1 MIKTE
6 VTIGKLTLKNPVLVA
21 SGTFGYGDE
30 LIDSIDINKLGG
42 IVTKSLTLKPKA
54 GNPPPRIAETPCG
67 MLNSIGLANIGVDR
81 FINEKLPLLRN
92 FDTALIV
99 SIAAKRIEDYCEIIR
114 RLENVDGADA
124 YEINISCPNVKE
136 GGLEFGTSL
145 SMTAKVVSETRK
157 TTDKTLII
165 KLTPN
170 VTRISDFAKVCK
182 EEGADAVSLINTIV
196 GMAID
201 IRTRKPKLSTI
212 TGGLSGP
219 AIKPIA
225 LAKVFEVF
233 QNVDIPII
241 GIGGI
246 STWED
251 AIEFM
256 LAGAR
261 AIQVGTANFVDPTT
275 PLQIISGIIKYCEEN
290 KIQDV
295 NELVGS
301 VLIDA
306 DDNIAKV
313 SFRETTK

>member
-6 VTIGKLTLKNPVLVA
+6 VRVGKLKLKNPVLVA

-30 LIDSIDINKLGG
+30 LLDLIDINQLGG
-42 IVTKSLTLKPKA
+42 IVTKSLTLKPKE
-54 GNPPPRIAETPCG
+54 GNPPPRITETPCG

-81 FINEKLPLLRN
+81 FISEKLPILKK
-92 FDTALIV
+92 FDTAIIAN
-99 SIAAKRIEDYCEIIR
+99 IAAKRVEDYCEIIR
-114 RLENVDGADA
+114 HIEDSPGVDA

-136 GGLEFGTSL
+136 GGLEFGTNL
-145 SMTAKVVSETRK
+145 SMTAKIVSETRK

-170 VTRISDFAKVCK
+170 VSRISEFAKVCK
-182 EEGADAVSLINTIV
+182 DEGADAVSLINTIV

-225 LAKVFEVF
+225 LAKVFEIF

-246 STWED
+246 TTWED
-251 AIEFM
+251 AVEFM
-256 LAGAR
+256 IAGAR
-261 AIQVGTANFVDPTT
+261 AIQVGSANFVDPTT
-275 PLQIISGIIKYCEEN
+275 PLQVISGIVRYCEEN
-290 KIQDV
+290 KIEDV

-301 VLIDA
+301 I
-306 DDNIAKV
+306 II
-313 SFRETTK
+313 ETSPQEMLK

>member
-1 MIKTE
+1 MKTE
-6 VTIGKLTLKNPVLVA
+6 VEIGKLKLKNPVLVA

-30 LIDSIDINKLGG
+30 LIGTIDVNKLGG
-42 IVTKSLTLKPKA
+42 IVTKSLTLKPKI

-67 MLNSIGLANIGVDR
+67 MLNSIGLANIGVDK
-81 FINEKLPLLRN
+81 FISEKLPILKNL
-92 FDTALIV
+92 DTAIIV
-99 SIAAKRIEDYCEIIR
+99 NIAAKRIEDYCEIIR
-114 RLENVDGADA
+114 RLEDAEGVSA
-124 YEINISCPNVKE
+124 YEVNISCPNVKE
-136 GGLEFGTSL
+136 GGLEFGTNL
-145 SMTAKVVSETRK
+145 EMTAKIVNATRK
-157 TTDKTLII
+157 LTDKTLII

-170 VTRISDFAKVCK
+170 VTRISEFARVCK

-201 IRTRKPKLSTI
+201 IKTRKPKISTI

-246 STWED
+246 TTWED

-256 LAGAR
+256 IAGAK
-261 AIQVGTANFVDPTT
+261 AIQVGTANFIDPNS
-275 PLQIISGIIKYCEEN
+275 PLNIILGIVKYCEEN
-290 KIQDV
+290 KIENINDI
-295 NELVGS
+295 VGS
-301 VLIDA
+301 IIV
-306 DDNIAKV
+306 
-313 SFRETTK
+313 ETLPH

>member
-81 FINEKLPLLRN
+81 FINEKLPLLKN

-225 LAKVFEVF
+225 LVKVFEVF

-313 SFRETTK
+313 SLRETTK

>member
-1 MIKTE
+1 MKTE
-6 VTIGKLTLKNPVLVA
+6 VTIGKLKLKNPVLVA

-30 LIDSIDINKLGG
+30 LIGIVDINKLGG
-42 IVTKSLTLKPKA
+42 IVTKSLTLKPKL
-54 GNPPPRIAETPCG
+54 GNPPPRIVETPCG
-67 MLNSIGLANIGVDR
+67 MLNSIGLANIGVDK
-81 FINEKLPLLRN
+81 FINEKLPILKN
-92 FDTALIV
+92 FDTAIIV
-99 SIAAKRIEDYCEIIR
+99 NIAAKRIEDYCEIIK
-114 RLENVDGADA
+114 RLEDTEGISA

-136 GGLEFGTSL
+136 GGLEFGTNL
-145 SMTAKVVSETRK
+145 EMTRQIVNATRK
-157 TTDKTLII
+157 ITDKTLII

-170 VTRISDFAKVCK
+170 VTRISEFAKVCK

-201 IRTRKPKLSTI
+201 IKTRKPKISTI

-246 STWED
+246 TTWED

-256 LAGAR
+256 IAGAK
-261 AIQVGTANFVDPTT
+261 AIQVGTANFIDPST
-275 PLQIISGIIKYCEEN
+275 PLQIISGLVKYCEEN
-290 KIQDV
+290 KVEDI
-295 NELVGS
+295 NEIVGS
-301 VLIDA
+301 IIVESLPH
-306 DDNIAKV
+306 
-313 SFRETTK
+313 

>member
-1 MIKTE
+1 MKTE

>member
-6 VTIGKLTLKNPVLVA
+6 VTIGKLKLKNPVLVA

-30 LIDSIDINKLGG
+30 LIGIVDINKLGG
-42 IVTKSLTLKPKA
+42 IVTKSLTLKPKL
-54 GNPPPRIAETPCG
+54 GNPPPRIVETPCG
-67 MLNSIGLANIGVDR
+67 MLNSIGLANIGVDK
-81 FINEKLPLLRN
+81 FINEKLPILKN
-92 FDTALIV
+92 FDTAIIV
-99 SIAAKRIEDYCEIIR
+99 NIAAKRIEDYCEIIK
-114 RLENVDGADA
+114 RLEDTEGISA

-136 GGLEFGTSL
+136 GGLEFGTNL
-145 SMTAKVVSETRK
+145 EMTRQIVNATRK
-157 TTDKTLII
+157 LTDKTLII

-170 VTRISDFAKVCK
+170 VTRVSEFAKVCK

-201 IRTRKPKLSTI
+201 IKTRKPKISTI

-246 STWED
+246 TTWED

-256 LAGAR
+256 IAGAK
-261 AIQVGTANFVDPTT
+261 AIQVGTANFIDPST
-275 PLQIISGIIKYCEEN
+275 PLQIISGLVKYCEEN
-290 KIQDV
+290 KVEDI
-295 NELVGS
+295 NEIVGS
-301 VLIDA
+301 IIVESLPH
-306 DDNIAKV
+306 
-313 SFRETTK
+313 

>member
-6 VTIGKLTLKNPVLVA
+6 VTIGKLKLKNPVLVA

-30 LIDSIDINKLGG
+30 LIGIVDINKLGG
-42 IVTKSLTLKPKA
+42 IVTKSLTLKPKL
-54 GNPPPRIAETPCG
+54 GNPPPRIVETPCG
-67 MLNSIGLANIGVDR
+67 MLNSIGLANIGVDK
-81 FINEKLPLLRN
+81 FINEKLPILKN
-92 FDTALIV
+92 FDTAIIV
-99 SIAAKRIEDYCEIIR
+99 NIAAKRIEDYCEIIK
-114 RLENVDGADA
+114 RLEDTEGISAF
-124 YEINISCPNVKE
+124 EINISCPNVKE
-136 GGLEFGTSL
+136 GGLEFGTNL
-145 SMTAKVVSETRK
+145 EMTRQIVNATRK
-157 TTDKTLII
+157 ITDKTLII

-170 VTRISDFAKVCK
+170 VTRISEFAKVCK

-201 IRTRKPKLSTI
+201 IKTRKPKISTI

-246 STWED
+246 TTWED

-256 LAGAR
+256 IAGAK
-261 AIQVGTANFVDPTT
+261 AIQVGTANFIDPST
-275 PLQIISGIIKYCEEN
+275 PLQIISGLVKYCEEN
-290 KIQDV
+290 KVEDI
-295 NELVGS
+295 NEIVGS
-301 VLIDA
+301 IIVESLPH
-306 DDNIAKV
+306 
-313 SFRETTK
+313 

>member
-6 VTIGKLTLKNPVLVA
+6 VIIGKLRLKNPVLVA

-30 LIDSIDINKLGG
+30 LIGTVDISKLGG
-42 IVTKSLTLKPKA
+42 IVTKSLTLKPKI

-67 MLNSIGLANIGVDR
+67 MLNSIGLANIGVDK
-81 FINEKLPLLRN
+81 FINEKLPILKN
-92 FDTALIV
+92 YDTAIIV
-99 SIAAKRIEDYCEIIR
+99 NIAAKRVEDYCEIIR
-114 RLENVDGADA
+114 RLENAEGVSA

-136 GGLEFGTSL
+136 GGLEFGTNP
-145 SMTAKVVSETRK
+145 SMTAKIVSETRK
-157 TTDKTLII
+157 LTDKTLII

-170 VTRISDFAKVCK
+170 VTRISEFAKICRD
-182 EEGADAVSLINTIV
+182 EGADAVSLINTIV

-201 IRTRKPKLSTI
+201 IRTRKPKVATV

-246 STWED
+246 TTWED

-256 LAGAR
+256 IAGAR
-261 AIQVGTANFVDPTT
+261 AIQVGTANFIDPNAS
-275 PLQIISGIIKYCEEN
+275 LQIISGIIRYCEEN

-295 NELVGS
+295 NDIVGS
-301 VLIDA
+301 IILEPSAVE
-306 DDNIAKV
+306 K
-313 SFRETTK
+313 

>member
-6 VTIGKLTLKNPVLVA
+6 VIVGKLRLKNPVLVA

-30 LIDSIDINKLGG
+30 LIGTIDINKLGG
-42 IVTKSLTLKPKA
+42 IVTKSLTLKPKV
-54 GNPPPRIAETPCG
+54 GNPPPRVAETPCG
-67 MLNSIGLANIGVDR
+67 MLNSIGLANIGVDK

-92 FDTALIV
+92 FDTAIIV
-99 SIAAKRIEDYCEIIR
+99 NIAAKRIEDYCEIIK
-114 RLENVDGADA
+114 RLEDTEGVSA

-136 GGLEFGTSL
+136 GGLEFGTNIE
-145 SMTAKVVSETRK
+145 MTAKIVNATRK
-157 TTDKTLII
+157 LTSKTLII

-170 VTRISDFAKVCK
+170 VTRISEFAKVCK
-182 EEGADAVSLINTIV
+182 EEGADAVSLINTVV

-201 IRTRKPKLSTI
+201 IKTRKPKISTI

-246 STWED
+246 TTWED

-256 LAGAR
+256 IAGAK
-261 AIQVGTANFVDPTT
+261 AIQVGTANFIDPNT
-275 PLQIISGIIKYCEEN
+275 PINIISGIIRYCEEN
-290 KIQDV
+290 KIEDI
-295 NELVGS
+295 NDIVGS
-301 VLIDA
+301 IIV
-306 DDNIAKV
+306 
-313 SFRETTK
+313 ETFPH

>member
-6 VTIGKLTLKNPVLVA
+6 VTIGKLKLKNPVLVA

-30 LIDSIDINKLGG
+30 LIGIVDINKLGG
-42 IVTKSLTLKPKA
+42 IVTKSLTLKPKL
-54 GNPPPRIAETPCG
+54 GNPPPRIVETPCG
-67 MLNSIGLANIGVDR
+67 MLNSIGLANIGVDK
-81 FINEKLPLLRN
+81 FINEKLPILKN
-92 FDTALIV
+92 FDTAIIV
-99 SIAAKRIEDYCEIIR
+99 NIAAKRIEDYCEIIK
-114 RLENVDGADA
+114 RLEDTEGISA

-136 GGLEFGTSL
+136 GGLEFGTNL
-145 SMTAKVVSETRK
+145 EMTRQIVNATRK
-157 TTDKTLII
+157 ITDKTLII

-170 VTRISDFAKVCK
+170 VTRISEFAKVCK

-201 IRTRKPKLSTI
+201 IKTRKPKISTI

-246 STWED
+246 TTWED

-256 LAGAR
+256 IAGAK
-261 AIQVGTANFVDPTT
+261 AIQVGTANFIDPST
-275 PLQIISGIIKYCEEN
+275 PLQIISGLVKYCEEN
-290 KIQDV
+290 KVEDI
-295 NELVGS
+295 NEIVGS
-301 VLIDA
+301 IIVESLPH
-306 DDNIAKV
+306 
-313 SFRETTK
+313 

>member
-6 VTIGKLTLKNPVLVA
+6 VIIGKLRLKNPVLVA

-30 LIDSIDINKLGG
+30 LLGTVDISKLGG
-42 IVTKSLTLKPKA
+42 IVTKSLTLKPKI

-67 MLNSIGLANIGVDR
+67 MLNSIGLANIGVDK
-81 FINEKLPLLRN
+81 FINEKLPILKN
-92 FDTALIV
+92 YDTAIIV
-99 SIAAKRIEDYCEIIR
+99 NIAAKRVEDYCEIIR
-114 RLENVDGADA
+114 RLENAEGVSA

-136 GGLEFGTSL
+136 GGLEFGTNP
-145 SMTAKVVSETRK
+145 SMTAKIVSETRK
-157 TTDKTLII
+157 LTDKTLII

-170 VTRISDFAKVCK
+170 VTRISEFAKICK
-182 EEGADAVSLINTIV
+182 DEGADAVSLINTIV

-201 IRTRKPKLSTI
+201 IRTRKPKVATV

-246 STWED
+246 TTWED

-256 LAGAR
+256 IAGAR
-261 AIQVGTANFVDPTT
+261 AIQVGTANFIDPNAS
-275 PLQIISGIIKYCEEN
+275 LQIISGIIRYCEEN

-295 NELVGS
+295 NDIVGS
-301 VLIDA
+301 IILESSAVE
-306 DDNIAKV
+306 K
-313 SFRETTK
+313 

>member
-6 VTIGKLTLKNPVLVA
+6 VIVGKLRLKNPVLVA

-30 LIDSIDINKLGG
+30 LIGTIDINKLGG
-42 IVTKSLTLKPKA
+42 IVTKSLTLKPKV
-54 GNPPPRIAETPCG
+54 GNPPPRVAETPCG
-67 MLNSIGLANIGVDR
+67 MLNSIGLANIGVDK

-92 FDTALIV
+92 FDTAIIV
-99 SIAAKRIEDYCEIIR
+99 NIAAKRIEDYCEIIK
-114 RLENVDGADA
+114 RLEDTEGVSA

-136 GGLEFGTSL
+136 GGLEFGTNIE
-145 SMTAKVVSETRK
+145 MTAKIVNATRK
-157 TTDKTLII
+157 LTSKTLII

-170 VTRISDFAKVCK
+170 VTRISEFAKVCK
-182 EEGADAVSLINTIV
+182 EEGADAVSLINTVV

-201 IRTRKPKLSTI
+201 IKTRKPKISTI

-246 STWED
+246 TTWED

-256 LAGAR
+256 IAGAK
-261 AIQVGTANFVDPTT
+261 AIQVGTANFIDPNT
-275 PLQIISGIIKYCEEN
+275 PINIISGIIRYCEEN
-290 KIQDV
+290 KIEDI
-295 NELVGS
+295 NDIVGS
-301 VLIDA
+301 IIVEA
-306 DDNIAKV
+306 
-313 SFRETTK
+313 FPH